1 MERLQAFTFVHA
13 AMVASV
19 VAFFWLGAAF
29 PAGALKGVRAGRLVL
44 RSGLYAYGA
53 ALAVIF
59 TWAFVSGDLTRLSET
74 MGLWVLGQMALFVGA
89 FLVTVYLMAN
99 KYLNEKA
106 ASGAADPV
114 ESADA

>member
-1 MERLQAFTFVHA
+1 VEQLQAFTFVHA

-29 PAGALKGVRAGRLVL
+29 PAGALRGVRAGRRVL

-53 ALAVIF
+53 ALAAIF
-59 TWAFVSGDLTRLSET
+59 AWAYVDGDLARLSET
-74 MGLWVLGQMALFVGA
+74 MGLGVLGEMALFVVA
-89 FLVTVYLMAN
+89 FLATVYLMAK

-106 ASGAADPV
+106 ASEAADPV